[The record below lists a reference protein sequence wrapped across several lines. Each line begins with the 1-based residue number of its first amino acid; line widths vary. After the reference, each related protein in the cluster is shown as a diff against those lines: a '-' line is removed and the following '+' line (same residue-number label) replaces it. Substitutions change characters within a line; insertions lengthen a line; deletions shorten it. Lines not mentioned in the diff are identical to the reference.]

1 MGNVG
6 VEITRVVWVRFL
18 RVSIIGLKYF
28 TWAKFFTWAFTTKM
42 FHKITAIAITVD
54 KGVHGVDSWMIWDEW
69 ICLFLFICIYMF
81 ILYVY
86 YMFILLQVQKDLPFS
101 FFHKS
106 LHKKWSFPLRFSY
119 VNVTKSAGNCDINW
133 RKP

>member
-28 TWAKFFTWAFTTKM
+28 TWAFTTKM

-54 KGVHGVDSWMIWDEW
+54 KGVHGVDS
-69 ICLFLFICIYMF
+69 
-81 ILYVY
+81 
-86 YMFILLQVQKDLPFS
+86 
-101 FFHKS
+101 
-106 LHKKWSFPLRFSY
+106 
-119 VNVTKSAGNCDINW
+119 
-133 RKP
+133 